1 MLTDDDIKNE
11 ENGGLY
17 EVCGYL
23 YEQAAK
29 CNRYLGEDGFQG
41 QYEQEANEEDVCN
54 FVASLVENNY
64 DEYGEAVLEDPE
76 WTLARWKEI
85 NAYRQD
91 LVRTTPGQILGIVL
105 SIFLC
110 LALSAYITFLRY
122 KLTRRLP
129 WSLGFGRNDAAEQAG
144 RIGRVSSG
152 ITMQRSLSGLEPEKQ
167 NGSFI

>member
-29 CNRYLGEDGFQG
+29 CNRYLGEEGFEG
-41 QYEQEANEEDVCN
+41 QYEQEANEEAVCN

-64 DEYGEAVLEDPE
+64 DEYGEAILEDPE
-76 WTLARWKEI
+76 WTLSKWKEI

-91 LVRTTPGQILGIVL
+91 LVRTTSGQILGIIFSL
-105 SIFLC
+105 FLC
-110 LALSAYITFLRY
+110 LALSGYITYLRY

-129 WSLGFGRNDAAEQAG
+129 WSRGIGKNNAAEDAG
-144 RIGRVSSG
+144 QIGRVSSG
-152 ITMQRSLSGLEPEKQ
+152 ITMQRSLSGLEPEK
-167 NGSFI
+167 

>member
-1 MLTDDDIKNE
+1 LLTEEDMNE

-17 EVCGYL
+17 EVCGFL

-29 CNRYLGEDGFQG
+29 CNRYLGEDGFEG

-76 WTLARWKEI
+76 WTLAKWKEI

-91 LVRTTPGQILGIVL
+91 LVRTTSRQILGIVF
-105 SIFLC
+105 SILLC
-110 LALSAYITFLRY
+110 LALSAYIAYLRC

-129 WSLGFGRNDAAEQAG
+129 WSLGFGKNDAAERAG
-144 RIGRVSSG
+144 QIGRVGSG
-152 ITMQRSLSGLEPEKQ
+152 ITMQRSLSGLDPDKQ
-167 NGSFI
+167 DGSFI